1 MHGVCVYLLFGFL
14 FQVDWERQRGLFTG
28 LGNILDIYGASLKV
42 FGSGRG
48 VVKAQENLES

>member
-1 MHGVCVYLLFGFL
+1 MCVYLLFGFL